1 MHDFGRKGLFAIIA
15 VSLFGYIIESVGVLT
30 CFPYGCF
37 AYSGQLGPKIAGIV
51 PRMLLFTWPPLV
63 IGVWSWLTSRMQ

>member
-1 MHDFGRKGLFAIIA
+1 MHDFGKKGLLAIIA

-37 AYSGQLGPKIAGIV
+37 AYSDQLGPKIAGIV
-51 PRMLLFTWPPLV
+51 PWMLLFTWPPLV
-63 IGVWSWLTSRMQ
+63 IGVWSWLASRMQ